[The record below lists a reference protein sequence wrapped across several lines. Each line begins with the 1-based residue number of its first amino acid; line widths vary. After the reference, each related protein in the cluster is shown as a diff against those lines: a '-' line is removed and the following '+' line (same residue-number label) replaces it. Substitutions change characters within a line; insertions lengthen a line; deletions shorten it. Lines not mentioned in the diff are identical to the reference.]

1 MRLDALYEPSAGDP
15 FAKSEAERGQA
26 GNRLE
31 ATRSAPAVPVR
42 PSRGAIDA
50 SEPVRILNER
60 YGSGWRYEIADRR
73 READEVIV
81 LCKLVI
87 DETGATKSQF
97 GSAFVGNGDR
107 RQQAFGTAN
116 GVAFGVATSANDE
129 TAGPAM
135 TEDAAYERAVAA
147 ALSKCVA
154 LL

>member
-1 MRLDALYEPSAGDP
+1 MDALYDPSPGDP

-26 GNRLE
+26 ANRLE
-31 ATRSAPAVPVR
+31 ATGSAPAVSVR

-60 YGSGWRYEIADRR
+60 HGSGWRYEIADRR

-97 GSAFVGNGDR
+97 GSAFVGNGNR
-107 RQQAFGTAN
+107 RRQAFGTAD
-116 GVAFGVATSANDE
+116 GVAFAVDMAAKGE
-129 TAGPAM
+129 TAGPAV
-135 TEDAAYERAVAA
+135 TEDPKADC
-147 ALSKCVA
+147 LGS
-154 LL
+154 